1 MRRPGWRGHG
11 WFCCCSF
18 AVIFFDQVIFILISP
33 GSIYSSFFYL
43 NPADG
48 EVFGPF
54 EPSQL
59 QQWIQEGYFTHDL
72 PVSASPNGPFQP
84 MQNDQKVQMN
94 SHHQEHHYD
103 PYSGNEMQ
111 QYERQQYQVQ
121 QYEEHYYEQGQLQ
134 GDYTFSSISV

>member
-1 MRRPGWRGHG
+1 MERSRLVLLPLLLLST
-11 WFCCCSF
+11 FS
-18 AVIFFDQVIFILISP
+18 LTKSSSYSSSP
-33 GSIYSSFFYL
+33 GSIYSSLFYL

-84 MQNDQKVQMN
+84 MQNDQKVQM
-94 SHHQEHHYD
+94 HPRHQEHHYD
-103 PYSGNEMQ
+103 PYLGNEMQ

-121 QYEEHYYEQGQLQ
+121 QYQ
-134 GDYTFSSISV
+134 DYLYPRIIIYMMYDIYMMVCEYR